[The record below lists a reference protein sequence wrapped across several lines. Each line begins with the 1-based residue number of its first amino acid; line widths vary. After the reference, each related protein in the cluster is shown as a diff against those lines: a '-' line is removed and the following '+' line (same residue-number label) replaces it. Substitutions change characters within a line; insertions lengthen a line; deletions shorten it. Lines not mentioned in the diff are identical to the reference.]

1 MDRTNREILLQLS
14 RDARLSWQELG
25 RRVHLTGQAVATRVQ
40 LLLDSGVIRR
50 FGIVRGDLRR
60 HFVTVFLDGPRFDE
74 VETFLRQHPDV
85 ESASKIAGEG
95 CYHVVLACSEDAALE
110 SFAQQLQPYGRY
122 RVASELKRVKDGP

>member
-50 FGIVRGDLRR
+50 RRSEWEAKEKRGT
-60 HFVTVFLDGPRFDE
+60 HPFC
-74 VETFLRQHPDV
+74 TFHP
-85 ESASKIAGEG
+85 
-95 CYHVVLACSEDAALE
+95 HLT
-110 SFAQQLQPYGRY
+110 PM
-122 RVASELKRVKDGP
+122 